1 MTRPSPA
8 PPGRPRTSGPTT
20 EARPVVGVRS
30 LLLTAAVRR
39 VEARWQQL
47 YGSSTDAADIPRLL
61 AAFALA
67 ADHRDPI
74 YVAELEPRPALRRS
88 QRLLEMLEGEL
99 LRRWKAGHVSG
110 AEVLPELAALRD
122 VRTSI
127 ENRYQQLPGAPLLGP
142 DGLEFLVEVVHDL
155 RSPLTSVLFLAET
168 LQQGRSG
175 EVNDLQRRQLGL
187 IYSAALALSSVA
199 NNALGLA
206 REGDQLEEGEPTPF
220 SVTELMEGVHDI
232 VRPMAE
238 EKTLAMHLVPPR
250 VDRRLGH
257 PLELSRALLNLTTN
271 ALKFT
276 ETGAVELGAR
286 DLDQNRVE
294 FAVRDT
300 GSGINPDAQAT
311 LFQPFRRPNGSR
323 RYGFSSTGLGLAI
336 TDRLVQAMG
345 GRLGFETRRGAGTR
359 FYFELNLPPA

>member
-1 MTRPSPA
+1 
-8 PPGRPRTSGPTT
+8 
-20 EARPVVGVRS
+20 VRS
-30 LLLTAAVRR
+30 ALLTAAVRR
-39 VEARWQQL
+39 VEARWKQL
-47 YGSSTDAADIPRLL
+47 YGASTEAGDIPRLL

-67 ADHRDPI
+67 ADHRNPI

-88 QRLLEMLEGEL
+88 QRLLEMLEDEL
-99 LRRWKAGHVSG
+99 LRRWRAGQVS
-110 AEVLPELAALRD
+110 AAQVLPEIAALRE
-122 VRTSI
+122 VRDSI

-168 LQQGRSG
+168 LQHGRSG

-220 SVTELMEGVHDI
+220 SVTELMEGVHNI

-238 EKTLAMHLVPPR
+238 EKSLAMHLVPPR

-276 ETGAVELGAR
+276 ETGAVVLGAR
-286 DLDQNRVE
+286 DVEGNRVE

-300 GSGINPDAQAT
+300 GSGINPVAQAT
-311 LFQPFRRPNGSR
+311 LFQPFRRTNGSR
-323 RYGFSSTGLGLAI
+323 RYAFSSTGLGLAI
-336 TDRLVQAMG
+336 THRLVEAMG
-345 GRLGFETRRGAGTR
+345 GRLGYETDRGTGTR
-359 FYFELNLPPA
+359 FYFELDLPPA